1 MSYRRKHIK
10 NKIHK
15 IKPGKSIFKRPVFW
29 YAVLF
34 LILVCAGFY
43 FFVFFDKFQV
53 KNIIISGNEKTSS
66 EKIEN
71 VVHDSIN
78 KKIISFFNWN
88 VLSRSIFWVNKEKL
102 NKEILEQFPII
113 GKIRIDKNL
122 PHTLILG
129 ITERKPIGV
138 FCNIDAGEQQQ
149 CFLID
154 VNGIIFEPLAV
165 APEDFLIVRQISE
178 QSQVLVGED
187 VIGKNIMDFILRIKK
202 NLKDNF
208 QIDIKE
214 ALVTSPLRMDV
225 KTSENWQIYFNLD
238 PDSDINLQITKLN
251 LLLSGQISPEA
262 RNSLQYIDLRFD
274 RAYYK

>member
-10 NKIHK
+10 NKIQK
-15 IKPGKSIFKRPVFW
+15 IKPRKSIFKRPIFW
-29 YAVLF
+29 RTVLF
-34 LILVCAGFY
+34 LVLVFVSFY
-43 FFVFFDKFQV
+43 FFVFFDKFQIQ
-53 KNIIISGNEKTSS
+53 KIIISGNEKISS

-71 VVHDSIN
+71 AVKNNIN
-78 KKIISFFNWN
+78 KKFISFLNWN
-88 VLSRSIFWVNKEKL
+88 VLSKSIFLVNKDKL
-102 NKEILEQFPII
+102 NKEILEKFPII
-113 GKIRIDKNL
+113 EKVRTDKKL
-122 PHTLILG
+122 PQTLILG
-129 ITERKPIGV
+129 IMERKPVGV
-138 FCNIDAGEQQQ
+138 FCDKE

-154 VNGIIFEPLAV
+154 VNGIIFEPLSV
-165 APEDFLIVRQISE
+165 IPENLPIVRQISE

-187 VIGKNIMDFILRIKK
+187 VIGRNIMDFISKIKK

-214 ALVTSPLRMDV
+214 ALVASPLRMDI

-238 PDSDINLQITKLN
+238 PDSDMNLQITKLN

-262 RNSLQYIDLRFD
+262 RSNLQYIDLRFD